1 MTSKTQNFIEKAR
14 KVHGDKYDY
23 SKVEYVNSHTKICII
38 CPEHG
43 EFWQTPNN
51 HLCGKGCNECGK
63 RIVSL
68 KKSSNTDDF
77 ITKAKKV
84 HGNKYDYSNVV
95 YVKNNEKIKIICPI
109 HGGFEQTPL
118 THLSGCGCPKCFGKN
133 KNNLDFIEQSKKI
146 HGDKYDYSKVIYKG
160 VDYVVKIICPIHG
173 EFEQTPRNHLNG
185 HGCQKCAYNKI
196 SNVLSY
202 TNEIFAEKANV
213 VHNNKY
219 HYDKVNYNNSK
230 DKVIITC
237 PEHGDFIISPDKH
250 LQGQACPKCANII
263 SKNEN
268 EIFNFIIC
276 NELSVKQRVRDVIP
290 PYELDIYITDKKIA
304 IEYNGLL
311 WHSERYNKD
320 KNYHLNKTL
329 ECERQGIRLIHIFED
344 EYIFHKEIVLSKIKQ
359 FLGQNGQLEK
369 ISARKTI
376 VKEITKIDA
385 ESFLNKNHIQGF
397 VTSTVYFGCFNKT
410 DNELVAVMTFKRERN
425 DCNRWELTRFATDIS
440 KHCIGVGGKLFSNFV
455 KVYNPSYVKSFA
467 DRRWTLDKDNN
478 LYTKLGFKLD
488 KILKPDYRYVVKNER
503 IHKFNFRKDKI
514 LRHYPNN
521 GLTSDMTEREM
532 TDKLGFY
539 RIWDCG
545 LFKYVW
551 RKKQC

>member
-268 EIFNFIIC
+268 EIFNFIIR
-276 NELSVKQRVRDVIP
+276 NELSVKQRVRDIIP
-290 PYELDIYITDKKIA
+290 PYELDIYIPDKKIA
-304 IEYNGLL
+304 IEYDGLH
-311 WHSERYNKD
+311 WHSEIHNEN

-329 ECERQGIRLIHIFED
+329 ECEKQGIRLIHIFED
-344 EYIFHKEIVLSKIKQ
+344 EWLYKQEIVKSRLKNILGITNERIYARKCILKEISSK
-359 FLGQNGQLEK
+359 
-369 ISARKTI
+369 
-376 VKEITKIDA
+376 
-385 ESFLNKNHIQGF
+385 ESFDFLEKNHIQGSSMSMF
-397 VTSTVYFGCFNKT
+397 RYGLYYNDELVSLMTFGRLRQTKKNNIDY
-410 DNELVAVMTFKRERN
+410 DNEYELLRF
-425 DCNRWELTRFATDIS
+425 CNKLNTTV
-440 KHCIGVGGKLFSNFV
+440 VGGASKLLKHFI
-455 KVYNPSYVKSFA
+455 KIKRPLKIISYA
-467 DRRWTLDKDNN
+467 DRRWSDGH
-478 LYTKLGFKLD
+478 LYETLGFTHTHD
-488 KILKPDYRYVVKNER
+488 SRPNYFYVVGQHRENRFKYRKGELVKQGFDSSKSEHEIMLER
-503 IHKFNFRKDKI
+503 KI
-514 LRHYPNN
+514 YRIYDC
-521 GLTSDMTEREM
+521 GTMVFEM
-532 TDKLGFY
+532 T
-539 RIWDCG
+539 IE
-545 LFKYVW
+545 
-551 RKKQC
+551 

>member
-1 MTSKTQNFIEKAR
+1 MEKNKEFIDKA
-14 KVHGDKYDY
+14 KKIHGNKYDY
-23 SKVEYVNSHTKICII
+23 SKVVYKNNYTKVCIICPEHGEFWQTPNNHLKGYGCSKCSGNCKKNNNDFITKAKNIHGDKYEYSKINYINSRTKICII

-43 EFWQTPNN
+43 EFWQTPN
-51 HLCGKGCNECGK
+51 
-63 RIVSL
+63 S
-68 KKSSNTDDF
+68 
-77 ITKAKKV
+77 
-84 HGNKYDYSNVV
+84 
-95 YVKNNEKIKIICPI
+95 
-109 HGGFEQTPL
+109 
-118 THLSGCGCPKCFGKN
+118 HLSGCGCPECKKN
-133 KNNLDFIEQSKKI
+133 FHKTKEIFVLLSKQI
-146 HGDKYDYSKVIYKG
+146 HGEKYDYSKVEYINNSTKVCIICPEHGEFWQTPNSHLSGNGCPKCAIETIALKRRKNIDDFINQSKTLFKQKY
-160 VDYVVKIICPIHG
+160 DYSNIEYVNNKTKINVVCPIHG
-173 EFEQTPRNHLNG
+173 EFFITP
-185 HGCQKCAYNKI
+185 
-196 SNVLSY
+196 
-202 TNEIFAEKANV
+202 TN
-213 VHNNKY
+213 
-219 HYDKVNYNNSK
+219 
-230 DKVIITC
+230 
-237 PEHGDFIISPDKH
+237 H
-250 LQGQACPKCANII
+250 LQGKGCPKCSHII
-263 SKNEN
+263 SEAEN
-268 EIFNFIIC
+268 KIFEFIKLLVYT
-276 NELSVKQRVRDVIP
+276 EQRVRDIIP
-290 PYELDIYITDKKIA
+290 PYELDIYIPYKKIA

-320 KNYHLNKTL
+320 KKYHLNKTL

-385 ESFLNKNHIQGF
+385 ESFLNKNHLQGF

-521 GLTSDMTEREM
+521 GLTSDMTEKEM

-551 RKKQC
+551 KKTMLINDC